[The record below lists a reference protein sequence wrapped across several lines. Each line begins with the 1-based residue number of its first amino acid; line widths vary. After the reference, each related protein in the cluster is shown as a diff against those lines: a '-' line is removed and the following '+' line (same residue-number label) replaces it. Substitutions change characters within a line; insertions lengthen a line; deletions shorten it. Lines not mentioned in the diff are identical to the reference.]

1 MAIHVFLFPHQDDE
15 APVFLEIERLLQTGD
30 PLAIVY
36 LTSGARS
43 GEPELRR
50 TAESLDVLGR
60 LGVPRE
66 SIHFIGSE
74 MKVPDG
80 DLMSHLDP
88 LFDWITALIARSGG
102 LASLH
107 MPAWEG
113 GHQDHDAAHL
123 IGVALADKH
132 DALSRSFQ
140 FPYYH
145 GRNLPGILFRTL
157 SPLAPNGPV
166 RLDHIGWGQRLRY
179 LGHLTR
185 YRSQLTTWI
194 GLGPFFVLHYLF
206 SGTQVR
212 QPVSAKRVFE
222 RPHEGPM
229 LYERRNFSDYK
240 RFQAKA
246 DEFRQ
251 RHLAQPA

>member
-1 MAIHVFLFPHQDDE
+1 MALHVFLFPHQDDE
-15 APVFLEIERLLQTGD
+15 VPVLLEIERLLKAGE
-30 PLAIVY
+30 PMALVY

-50 TAESLDVLGR
+50 TAESLSVLGD
-60 LGVPRE
+60 LGVPRDA
-66 SIHFIGSE
+66 IHFVGSD
-74 MKVPDG
+74 MRVPDG
-80 DLMSHLDP
+80 DLMSHLEA
-88 LFDWITALIARSGG
+88 LHGWLNGLIARNGG

-123 IGVALADKH
+123 LGVALAAEH
-132 DALSRSFQ
+132 QALPRARQ

-166 RLDHIGWGQRLRY
+166 QHDRIGLGQRLRY
-179 LGHLTR
+179 LGYLTR
-185 YRSQLTTWI
+185 YKSQLTTWV

-206 SGTQVR
+206 RGTQVR
-212 QPVSAKRVFE
+212 QPVSTARVFE

-229 LYERRNFSDYK
+229 LYERRNFSDYQ
-240 RFQAKA
+240 RFQDKA
-246 DEFRQ
+246 DAYRRQ
-251 RHLAQPA
+251 HLAQN

>member
-1 MAIHVFLFPHQDDE
+1 MALNVFLFPHQDDE
-15 APVFLEIERLLQTGD
+15 APVFLEIERLVREGA
-30 PLAIVY
+30 PLVIVY

-43 GEPELRR
+43 GEPEQRR
-50 TAESLDVLGR
+50 TAESLAVLGR
-60 LGVPRE
+60 LKVPRE
-66 SIHFIGSE
+66 AIHFVGSD

-80 DLMSHLDP
+80 DLMSHLEP
-88 LFDWITALIARSGG
+88 LRGWINDLIRDGGG
-102 LASLH
+102 LASIH

-123 IGVALADKH
+123 LGLALAREH
-132 DALSRSFQ
+132 QALPQAFQ

-157 SPLAPNGPV
+157 HPLAPNGRTV
-166 RLDHIGWGQRLRY
+166 SDRLGWGQRLRY
-179 LGHLTR
+179 LSYLTQ

-206 SGTQVR
+206 WGTQVR
-212 QPVSAKRVFE
+212 QPVSLTRVFE

-229 LYERRNFSDYK
+229 LYERRNFSDYQ

-246 DEFRQ
+246 DDFRR
-251 RHLAQPA
+251 RHLAQA

>member
-1 MAIHVFLFPHQDDE
+1 MAIHLFLFPHQDDE
-15 APVFLEIERLLQTGD
+15 VPVFLEIERLVKAGE

-36 LTSGARS
+36 LTSGSRS
-43 GEPELRR
+43 GEPELTR

-60 LGVPRE
+60 LHVPRDT
-66 SIHFIGSE
+66 IHFLGSE

-80 DLMSHLDP
+80 DLMSHLDA
-88 LFDWITALIARSGG
+88 LHGRVAELIARHGG
-102 LASLH
+102 VASIH

-123 IGVALADKH
+123 LGVALASEQDVMPK
-132 DALSRSFQ
+132 AWQ

-166 RLDHIGWGQRLRY
+166 QRDRIGFGQRLRY
-179 LGHLTR
+179 LGYLTR

-212 QPVSAKRVFE
+212 QPISRERVFQ

-229 LYERRNFSDYK
+229 LYERRNFSDFE
-240 RFQAKA
+240 RFTTLANV
-246 DEFRQ
+246 FRGK
-251 RHLAQPA
+251 HLGTQ

>member
-1 MAIHVFLFPHQDDE
+1 MAIHLFLFPHQDDE
-15 APVFLEIERLLQTGD
+15 APVFLEIERLVKAREAM
-30 PLAIVY
+30 AIVY

-43 GEPELRR
+43 GEPELTR

-60 LGVPRE
+60 LQVPRDA
-66 SIHFIGSE
+66 IHFIGSE

-80 DLMSHLDP
+80 DLMSHLET
-88 LFDWITALIARSGG
+88 LHGWISALIARSGG

-123 IGVALADKH
+123 LGVALAREQSVLPK
-132 DALSRSFQ
+132 AWQ

-145 GRNLPGILFRTL
+145 GLNLPGILFRTL
-157 SPLAPNGPV
+157 SPLAPNGAV
-166 RLDHIGWGQRLRY
+166 QRDRIGFGQRLRY

-212 QPVSAKRVFE
+212 QPVSVARVFQ

-229 LYERRNFSDYK
+229 LYERRNFSDYA

-246 DEFRQ
+246 DDFR
-251 RHLAQPA
+251 RKHLT

>member
-1 MAIHVFLFPHQDDE
+1 MAIHLFLFPHQDDE
-15 APVFLEIERLLQTGD
+15 APVFLEIERLVQARAA
-30 PLAIVY
+30 LAIVY

-50 TAESLDVLGR
+50 TTESLDVLGR
-60 LGVPRE
+60 LNVPRE
-66 SIHFIGSE
+66 AIHFVGSD

-80 DLMSHLDP
+80 DLMSHLDA
-88 LFDWITALIARSGG
+88 LHGWLTALIARSGG

-123 IGVALADKH
+123 LGVALAAEQQ
-132 DALSRSFQ
+132 ALAQAYQ

-157 SPLAPNGPV
+157 SPLTPNGATV
-166 RLDHIGWGQRLRY
+166 EDRIGWGQRLRY

-194 GLGPFFVLHYLF
+194 GLGPFFVLHYLLR
-206 SGTQVR
+206 GTQVR
-212 QPVSAKRVFE
+212 QPVSTARVFE

-229 LYERRNFSDYK
+229 LYERRNFSDYE

-246 DEFRQ
+246 DDFRR
-251 RHLAQPA
+251 RHLARN